1 MKFILASIF
10 IHGLILGTL
19 FLSFS
24 QPFFDSSEQ
33 PQTPLTLD
41 FYVQTKTQSDLQQP
55 MNKKAKEQLYRNQK
69 KKLTKKII
77 ANSDS
82 LSPKLPKSKPVPKP
96 ILKKVKD
103 ISKRV
108 TTIPKLS
115 NLQETEIHSSENH
128 STEEFEE
135 VTTRETS
142 DHRSGA
148 NSQTELLPD
157 NEFLKSHYLR
167 DLKIFL
173 EQNKKY
179 PRQAI
184 LLKQSGIVEIEV
196 HIDSEGKFSNI
207 RIAKTSPFP
216 ALNQAAINLLK
227 NLGQFRPPPI
237 SLQNHSKFKIP
248 ISFDLGRI

>member
-82 LSPKLPKSKPVPKP
+82 LSPKL
-96 ILKKVKD
+96 
-103 ISKRV
+103 
-108 TTIPKLS
+108 
-115 NLQETEIHSSENH
+115 TEIHSSENH